1 MQLISHTVCA
11 KNGIEICPNLT
22 NRFDDKCII
31 SFSRK
36 LIVAIEPE
44 LNSNTMFNTFQ
55 TLEHYQLFQS
65 SSFSYLLV
73 LIFIEVIYTK
83 QVFTEKENMNESS
96 VYSAI
101 RHM

>member
-1 MQLISHTVCA
+1 ML
-11 KNGIEICPNLT
+11 
-22 NRFDDKCII
+22 
-31 SFSRK
+31 
-36 LIVAIEPE
+36 IEPE

-83 QVFTEKENMNESS
+83 TSIHREGKYE
-96 VYSAI
+96 
-101 RHM
+101 